1 MREYSSLALDL
12 LQDDLRNQ
20 YSEDIYNLDI
30 LNVLNK
36 IYLLDEREHKNLI
49 IRVEQEEID
58 STANIV
64 DHTGGPSLLLLI
76 KSLFVIENIHYVETL
91 ILH

>member
-58 STANIV
+58 STAER
-64 DHTGGPSLLLLI
+64 TKQMSI
-76 KSLFVIENIHYVETL
+76 KSLMQFLDLAQITNSL
-91 ILH
+91 QASDA